1 MRVATRSTLA
11 IFEAYAICVVGLSP
25 IIGVQASFPAK
36 TFDELN
42 NIQRDSNGNNQRS
55 LADGNKET
63 AGAIGAFAAEGTVT
77 ILVRTS
83 SEKGKQAAAKVSY
96 GAYGKGSGMLMQMDR
111 LNTVAINVPEGSAK
125 ETMAKLMKQRGIEG
139 VEMETEVHAL
149 PSFPHNN
156 ENNDNNEGLRGG
168 RSRQR
173 QLAESLPYGI
183 TMVQSDALIQRAAGL
198 DPPMEPT
205 PRKICVIDTGYGLGH
220 PDLPN
225 TTSQGHNVAGF
236 SPYPGESWDFDGHG

>member
-42 NIQRDSNGNNQRS
+42 NIQRNSNINSNSNN
-55 LADGNKET
+55 
-63 AGAIGAFAAEGTVT
+63 AGVGAFAADGTVT
-77 ILVRTS
+77 LLIRTS
-83 SEKGKQAAAKVSY
+83 SETGKQAEAAVSY
-96 GAYGKGSGMLMQMDR
+96 SAYGKGRGMLMQMDR
-111 LNTVAINVPEGSAK
+111 LNTVAINVLEGSAK

-225 TTSQGHNVAGF
+225 TTSQGHDVAGF
-236 SPYPGESWDFDGHG
+236 SPYTGESWDFDGHG

>member
-11 IFEAYAICVVGLSP
+11 IFEAYAICMVGLSP

-42 NIQRDSNGNNQRS
+42 NIQRNSNINSNSNN
-55 LADGNKET
+55 
-63 AGAIGAFAAEGTVT
+63 AGVGAFAADGTVT
-77 ILVRTS
+77 LLIRTS
-83 SEKGKQAAAKVSY
+83 SETGKQAAAAVSY
-96 GAYGKGSGMLMQMDR
+96 SAYGKGSGMLMQMDR
-111 LNTVAINVPEGSAK
+111 LNTVAINVLEGSAK

-225 TTSQGHNVAGF
+225 TSLGHNVTGF
-236 SPYPGESWDFDGHG
+236 NPYDTGSWNVDGHG